1 MRRTRNQLALTGV
14 AFVLGLLVVGQLR
27 AQSANPGLSGLS
39 AQDLTQLIGNVSSHN
54 DALRAEVAAL
64 EAQLNELETSQARGD
79 SAVDAIRED
88 LARTQTWAGVVAVE
102 GPGVTVT
109 ISGPTGIS
117 AGGVHELLNELR
129 NGGAEA
135 VAINGIRVVA
145 ATTITGEP
153 GLLAVDGDPLPADFD
168 IVAIGSPQL
177 LTGTLTRI
185 GGVVAQIG
193 ATEPGVQLIVTPTER
208 IEAPATEREL
218 VPAHGRPSL

>member
-1 MRRTRNQLALTGV
+1 MRRMRDQLAMTGV
-14 AFVLGLLVVGQLR
+14 AFALGLLVVGQLR
-27 AQSANPGLSGLS
+27 AQNANPGLSGLS
-39 AQDLTQLIGNVSSHN
+39 AQDLTQLIANVSSHN

-64 EAQLNELETSQARGD
+64 ESQLSELEAGQARGD

-88 LARTQTWAGVVAVE
+88 LARTQTWAGVVAVV

-109 ISGPTGIS
+109 ISGGIS

-135 VAINGIRVVA
+135 LAINGTRIVA
-145 ATTITGEP
+145 ATTISGEP
-153 GLLAVDGDPLPADFD
+153 DALTVDGAPLPADFD

-193 ATEPGVQLIVTPTER
+193 ATEPGVQLTVTPTER
-208 IEAPATEREL
+208 IEAPATERDL
-218 VPAHGRPSL
+218 VPTHARPSL